1 MKKIKFFPFS
11 SFPWEGWDGVLFT
24 SLLAL
29 LGACSDSDVSPEPEP
44 VIPAQRT
51 IIAYF
56 DGNNSLASNLT
67 NDIEEIRT
75 GSVNISANYN
85 VIVFANING
94 KKPYIAEMAG
104 GKKTVV
110 REWDSTFFATNPDSI
125 LSIMQWIVGKYP
137 ANEYGIVFGGH
148 GTGSIVSTDT
158 IATTMR
164 PAYAYGN
171 DNSNTTASGKVWIN
185 TTTLATVISHL
196 PRTRFIFFDCCLMQD
211 IDVAG
216 QLKKY
221 TDYIIAPVCETPAE
235 GAPYD
240 KITPLFIID
249 DTEKMCDTLLT
260 TYQTYCQE
268 EPNSF
273 PICIS
278 ALRTYYVDD
287 MQAKANIALQEVKQN
302 LLTAPV
308 SYVEHG
314 KYNKVI
320 YYYKQSNLEDPCLY
334 DLKSFLYQQNQN
346 NYLSDAT
353 YNAFVEAQKKC
364 IFTSRKSKK
373 WKTGV
378 LTDLDF
384 TLFDVEDYNYGALS
398 ITRETLDN

>member
-1 MKKIKFFPFS
+1 MKHFTFHIS
-11 SFPWEGWDGVLFT
+11 LFT
-24 SLLAL
+24 LLLLA
-29 LGACSDSDVSPEPEP
+29 ATSCSDSDVSPEPEP

-56 DGNNSLASNLT
+56 DGNNTLSSNLT
-67 NDIEEIRT
+67 KDIEEIKT
-75 GSVNISANYN
+75 GTVGLSANYN

-110 REWDSTFFATNPDSI
+110 REWDNTFFATNPDSI
-125 LSIMQWIVGKYP
+125 LSVMQWIVGKYP

-148 GTGSIVSTDT
+148 GTGSIFTNDT

-171 DNSNTTASGKVWIN
+171 DYNTTPSQKPLLWIN
-185 TTTLATVISHL
+185 TGTLATVISHL
-196 PRTRFIFFDCCLMQD
+196 PRTKFIFFDCCLMQD

-240 KITPLFIID
+240 KITPLLTMS
-249 DTEKMCDTLLT
+249 DTEQMCDELLT
-260 TYQTYCQE
+260 TYQAYCEQTAK
-268 EPNSF
+268 

-308 SYVEHG
+308 TYD
-314 KYNKVI
+314 KYANVI
-320 YYYKQSNLEDPCLY
+320 YYYKQNTFADPCLY
-334 DLKSFLYQQNQN
+334 DLRSFLYEQKQN
-346 NYLSDAT
+346 NYLSEAT
-353 YNAFVEAQKKC
+353 YRAFDEARKNS
-364 IFTSRKSKK
+364 IFTSRKSSQ
-373 WKTGV
+373 WV
-378 LTDLDF
+378 NAQNRIDF
-384 TLFDVEDYNYGALS
+384 TQFVVEDYNYGALS
-398 ITRETLDN
+398 ITREAIKK